1 MVKAADIGKDA
12 RKFIK
17 DDFFAGTEIKVNQTG
32 CGKNTTTF
40 KLGDS
45 LKADHKVELASCPM
59 GTPFAPATFKLNSG
73 VDFEVE
79 GKMNV
84 AGAATTVAIN
94 TNLAKVADISALSIS
109 KTIEY
114 NKTVSGIATT
124 FDMKTGLKGLSSLA
138 ATNIGLAFAK
148 DGFQL
153 GVTGTI
159 PNLAAPAFTNAKYS
173 VGFAGCSHF
182 TTSGTTTTGADWV
195 FNGKFPVK
203 GREIYWDFD
212 YPSMA
217 GTFACKV
224 NNGKM
229 KIDSTGT
236 ITHVAKYPVSENVA
250 MRLGCAWNIHSQNFQ
265 GMGYGVD
272 FSL

>member
-1 MVKAADIGKDA
+1 
-12 RKFIK
+12 
-17 DDFFAGTEIKVNQTG
+17 
-32 CGKNTTTF
+32 
-40 KLGDS
+40 
-45 LKADHKVELASCPM
+45 
-59 GTPFAPATFKLNSG
+59 
-73 VDFEVE
+73 
-79 GKMNV
+79 
-84 AGAATTVAIN
+84 
-94 TNLAKVADISALSIS
+94 
-109 KTIEY
+109 
-114 NKTVSGIATT
+114 
-124 FDMKTGLKGLSSLA
+124 MKTGLKGLSSLA
-138 ATNIGLAFAK
+138 ATSIGLAFAK

-159 PNLAAPAFTNAKYS
+159 
-173 VGFAGCSHF
+173 
-182 TTSGTTTTGADWV
+182 TTGADWV

-203 GREIYWDFD
+203 GRVIYWDFD

-236 ITHVAKYPVSENVA
+236 ISHIAKYPVSENVA
-250 MRLGCAWNIHSQNFQ
+250 MRLGCAWNIHSQSFQ